1 MELQPGDVVDGPVE
15 ERVDGRGKRWLG
27 TTHKLQRGK
36 PLLLDPKRRHATTPW
51 TGERVVL
58 VAYTVNTLGKVL
70 ESEFKT
76 LEALNFPLPV
86 SVHLPLTEQQDV
98 RRLDV
103 FDCFEEEPL
112 AEVEARHPN
121 GQTLEVVG
129 GSTAKGGGW
138 KETQRVEAGTVEL
151 EVSWKLNHKPETP
164 AAQQVQ
170 VEEESGLS
178 QQDVLPDPPALWELW
193 LPLPQAEGQL
203 CVLRSN
209 DLDSSEVP
217 RLQKAE
223 PVYTPNIESLLDSL
237 QEPLSVVHT
246 VDPRDAEQ
254 NCTKWMPPIHKE
266 IGVIERAVQR
276 LPPDEVRSGGWLRRK
291 EVKVVPSKFVF
302 TVKPPDPPCTGRPSS
317 RRPRGPGQLQAQSSS
332 GCLWQL
338 RTRNRVRGLRL
349 RCCS

>member
-1 MELQPGDVVDGPVE
+1 MP
-15 ERVDGRGKRWLG
+15 
-27 TTHKLQRGK
+27 
-36 PLLLDPKRRHATTPW
+36 
-51 TGERVVL
+51 
-58 VAYTVNTLGKVL
+58 

-86 SVHLPLTEQQDV
+86 SVRLPLAEQQDV

-121 GQTLEVVG
+121 GQTSGLVG

-193 LPLPQAEGQL
+193 LPLPQAD
-203 CVLRSN
+203 
-209 DLDSSEVP
+209 DLDSSEAP

-302 TVKPPDPPCTGRPSS
+302 LLHAAREGLWSS
-317 RRPRGPGQLQAQSSS
+317 ALRGV
-332 GCLWQL
+332 GC
-338 RTRNRVRGLRL
+338 
-349 RCCS
+349 

>member
-58 VAYTVNTLGKVL
+58 VAYTVNTLGKVS

-86 SVHLPLTEQQDV
+86 SVRLPLTEQQDV

-121 GQTLEVVG
+121 GQTSELVG

-151 EVSWKLNHKPETP
+151 EVSWKL
-164 AAQQVQ
+164 
-170 VEEESGLS
+170 LS
-178 QQDVLPDPPALWELW
+178 KF
-193 LPLPQAEGQL
+193 
-203 CVLRSN
+203 R
-209 DLDSSEVP
+209 
-217 RLQKAE
+217 
-223 PVYTPNIESLLDSL
+223 
-237 QEPLSVVHT
+237 
-246 VDPRDAEQ
+246 
-254 NCTKWMPPIHKE
+254 
-266 IGVIERAVQR
+266 
-276 LPPDEVRSGGWLRRK
+276 LRR
-291 EVKVVPSKFVF
+291 SQ
-302 TVKPPDPPCTGRPSS
+302 G
-317 RRPRGPGQLQAQSSS
+317 
-332 GCLWQL
+332 
-338 RTRNRVRGLRL
+338 
-349 RCCS
+349 

>member
-1 MELQPGDVVDGPVE
+1 MS
-15 ERVDGRGKRWLG
+15 
-27 TTHKLQRGK
+27 
-36 PLLLDPKRRHATTPW
+36 
-51 TGERVVL
+51 
-58 VAYTVNTLGKVL
+58 

-86 SVHLPLTEQQDV
+86 SVRLPLTEQQDV

-112 AEVEARHPN
+112 AEVEVRHPN
-121 GQTLEVVG
+121 GQTSELVG

-151 EVSWKLNHKPETP
+151 EVSWRLNHKPETP

-209 DLDSSEVP
+209 
-217 RLQKAE
+217 
-223 PVYTPNIESLLDSL
+223 
-237 QEPLSVVHT
+237 
-246 VDPRDAEQ
+246 PRDAEQ

-302 TVKPPDPPCTGRPSS
+302 TVKPPDPPAQEDLLHAARE
-317 RRPRGPGQLQAQSSS
+317 GQANFKRKARLVAFTPQV
-332 GCLWQL
+332 LQL
-338 RTRNRVRGLRL
+338 RHSGALWSSALRGVG
-349 RCCS
+349 C

>member
-1 MELQPGDVVDGPVE
+1 M
-15 ERVDGRGKRWLG
+15 
-27 TTHKLQRGK
+27 
-36 PLLLDPKRRHATTPW
+36 
-51 TGERVVL
+51 
-58 VAYTVNTLGKVL
+58 
-70 ESEFKT
+70 
-76 LEALNFPLPV
+76 
-86 SVHLPLTEQQDV
+86 SVRLPLTEQQGV

-121 GQTLEVVG
+121 GQTSELVG

-209 DLDSSEVP
+209 DLDSSEAP

-254 NCTKWMPPIHKE
+254 NCTKWMPPIHKK

-291 EVKVVPSKFVF
+291 
-302 TVKPPDPPCTGRPSS
+302 G
-317 RRPRGPGQLQAQSSS
+317 
-332 GCLWQL
+332 
-338 RTRNRVRGLRL
+338 
-349 RCCS
+349 

>member
-1 MELQPGDVVDGPVE
+1 MEVLSR
-15 ERVDGRGKRWLG
+15 ERVGI
-27 TTHKLQRGK
+27 
-36 PLLLDPKRRHATTPW
+36 
-51 TGERVVL
+51 
-58 VAYTVNTLGKVL
+58 
-70 ESEFKT
+70 
-76 LEALNFPLPV
+76 
-86 SVHLPLTEQQDV
+86 
-98 RRLDV
+98 
-103 FDCFEEEPL
+103 
-112 AEVEARHPN
+112 
-121 GQTLEVVG
+121 
-129 GSTAKGGGW
+129 
-138 KETQRVEAGTVEL
+138 
-151 EVSWKLNHKPETP
+151 SWRLNHKPETP

-209 DLDSSEVP
+209 DLDSSEAP

-291 EVKVVPSKFVF
+291 ERLRW
-302 TVKPPDPPCTGRPSS
+302 CLPSS
-317 RRPRGPGQLQAQSSS
+317 
-332 GCLWQL
+332 
-338 RTRNRVRGLRL
+338 
-349 RCCS
+349 CSQ